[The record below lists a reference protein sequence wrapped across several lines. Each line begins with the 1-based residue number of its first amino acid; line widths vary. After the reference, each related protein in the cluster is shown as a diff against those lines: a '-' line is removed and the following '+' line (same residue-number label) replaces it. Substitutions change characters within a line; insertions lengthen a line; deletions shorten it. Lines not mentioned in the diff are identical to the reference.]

1 MNLLPIQWYP
11 IKLIMKASDVTPR
24 DNILTFNLFKRVDF
38 IVKYQESPE
47 LLNNVVGTKGI
58 S

>member
-1 MNLLPIQWYP
+1 
-11 IKLIMKASDVTPR
+11 MKASDVTPR
-24 DNILTFNLFKRVDF
+24 DNILTFNLFNRVDF

-47 LLNNVVGTKGI
+47 LLKNVVGTRGI

>member
-1 MNLLPIQWYP
+1 
-11 IKLIMKASDVTPR
+11 MKASDVTPR
-24 DNILTFNLFKRVDF
+24 DNILTFNLFNRVDF

-47 LLNNVVGTKGI
+47 LLNVVIGTTDI